1 MRRTMHRTFSIPA
14 LIAALGFGSPLTAQE
29 GRPQACGAAEHRQFD
44 FWVGEWEVVDSAGS
58 LAGRN
63 RITREMNGCV
73 LREEWTSAD
82 GGSGSSFNIYDAAAG
97 RWHQTWVDASGT
109 LLMLDGGLE
118 SDGVM
123 VMEGERPAN
132 GGIARHRITWTT
144 ERPDRVRQR
153 WDVTE
158 DGGATW
164 TVVFDGLYR
173 RVTPRSEATA
183 RSAQSPQTAPADP
196 ADVADPQSLVNA
208 LYEIVTRRPGE
219 RFDWQRLRPLFLPS
233 ARLIPNTEQTDGE
246 FRVLTVDEFTDWIDR
261 VSVIGGP
268 DDHGFQEEEIATRI
282 EQFGDIAHAF
292 STYQKHFHGS
302 DDILGRGINSIQMV
316 RMNNR
321 WWVSQIVWDE
331 ESGAGPIPERYRR
344 SSR

>member
-1 MRRTMHRTFSIPA
+1 MRRTMLSIPA

-29 GRPQACGAAEHRQFD
+29 APRQACSAAEHRHFD

-58 LAGRN
+58 VAGRN
-63 RITREMNGCV
+63 RITRDMNGCV
-73 LREEWTSAD
+73 LREEWTSAS
-82 GGSGSSFNIYDAAAG
+82 GGTGSSFNIYDAAAG

-123 VMEGERPAN
+123 VMEGERPARG
-132 GGIARHRITWTT
+132 GGIARHRITWTR

-153 WDVTE
+153 WHVTE
-158 DGGATW
+158 DGGGTW
-164 TVVFDGLYR
+164 NVVFDGLYR
-173 RVTPRSEATA
+173 RSPAQSATA
-183 RSAQSPQTAPADP
+183 ATADP
-196 ADVADPQSLVNA
+196 ADVADPQALVNA
-208 LYEIVTRRPGE
+208 LYEIMTRRPGE
-219 RFDWQRLRPLFLPS
+219 RFDWQRMRPLFLPS
-233 ARLIPNTEQTDGE
+233 ARLIPNTEQTAGE

-302 DDILGRGINSIQMV
+302 ADILGRGINSIQMV
-316 RMNNR
+316 RMNDR

-331 ESGAGPIPERYRR
+331 ESGAGPIPDRYRR
-344 SSR
+344 SSQ